1 MRTKPI
7 LLISGREELAQNGH
21 SVRRA
26 PERTSVL
33 FFRLGARICALC
45 ALLLA
50 LGGLTWS
57 VAQQL
62 QGVIVKNPGKPLIA
76 VPEFRAA
83 GAAAPLMAAFNKT
96 VLDDLSASPL
106 INFVPRTLY
115 PLQIP
120 QQPSDLI
127 AGNSAPGAT
136 PQGMRLSD
144 WSLPP
149 VSSNFL
155 GLGYGAENRGQL
167 VVFGWFY
174 SAAPNMPSLQQ
185 AQVFGK
191 IYTATLDDAGAID
204 AGHRYAADILA
215 QFGGKSLVGTRIVF
229 VSNRSGH
236 KEIWTMNWDG
246 TDQRQLTHLNSIS
259 VFPSA
264 SPDGRLVAF
273 TSYASG
279 APNIYIYSL
288 DTGRKLPFYNQRAS
302 MNAFVTFTPD
312 SKEMIYSSTAGG
324 GPSQLYRCN
333 IDGSN
338 LRRITSSG
346 AIEVEAKINPKTG
359 ADLLDVS
366 GREGLPQIFHM
377 NLEGADI
384 HRVSAGTGEATNPAW
399 NPDGVHIAFAW
410 TRGYEPGNY
419 NIFVMDVT
427 SGQPPVQLTSHEGRN
442 ENPTWAPDGAHIAYA
457 SRQGRQSQIWVMNA
471 DGSGKHALTTVGSNE
486 NPVWVNAEQ

>member
-1 MRTKPI
+1 MRTKSI
-7 LLISGREELAQNGH
+7 LIGAF
-21 SVRRA
+21 
-26 PERTSVL
+26 VL
-33 FFRLGARICALC
+33 VT
-45 ALLLA
+45 
-50 LGGLTWS
+50 GGLTWG
-57 VAQQL
+57 VAQQI
-62 QGVIVKNPGKPLIA
+62 QTTIEKNAGKPHVA
-76 VPEFRAA
+76 VPEFRGS
-83 GAAAPLMAAFNKT
+83 GAAASLMAVFNKT
-96 VLDDLSASPL
+96 VADDLNDSPL

-149 VSSNFL
+149 VSTNFL
-155 GLGYGAENRGQL
+155 GIGYGAEDRGQF
-167 VVFGWFY
+167 VVFGWLY

-191 IYTATLDDAGAID
+191 IYTATLDQAGAID

-229 VSNRSGH
+229 ESDRSGH

-246 TDQRQLTHLNSIS
+246 SDQRQLTHLNSIS

-264 SPDGRLVAF
+264 SPDGRIVAF

-279 APNIYIYSL
+279 SPNIYLYSL

-312 SKEMIYSSTAGG
+312 SKQMIYSSTAGG
-324 GPSQLYRCN
+324 GPAQLYRCN

-359 ADLLDVS
+359 ADLVDVS

-377 NLEGADI
+377 NIEGADVERI
-384 HRVSAGTGEATNPAW
+384 SAGTGEATNPAW
-399 NPDGVHIAFAW
+399 SPDGVHIAFAW
-410 TRGYEPGNY
+410 TKGFEPGNY
-419 NIFVMDVT
+419 NIFIMDIASRQT
-427 SGQPPVQLTSHEGRN
+427 TQLTAHEGRN
-442 ENPTWAPDGAHIAYA
+442 ENPVWAPDSAHIAYA
-457 SRQGRQSQIWVMNA
+457 SRRGRQSQIWVMNA
-471 DGSGKHALTTVGSNE
+471 DGTGKHALTNAGSNE